1 MSTLSRTNKNFKS
14 YIGMGYYNN
23 ITPSVIHRNMIQDP
37 GWYTA
42 YTPYQPEISQG
53 RLEMLMNFQQLIID
67 MTKLDVANAS
77 LLDEGT
83 AAAEA
88 MIPGFLDKHLDDLSP
103 VARSVYEA
111 GPYAKAW
118 QYRRIV
124 RRNRAYGLRVQE
136 WFRDYDFLLSPEMGP
151 AQRLDAV
158 RLADRSRPPQSFNT
172 PFNHAYNPAAAVPI
186 GFHSNGLPLAIQIVG
201 RLRDDV
207 GVLRMASMI
216 EQVKPWGHQWPQLA
230 ERA

>member
-1 MSTLSRTNKNFKS
+1 MLDEMSALSRTNKNFKS

-83 AAAEA
+83 AA
-88 MIPGFLDKHLDDLSP
+88 
-103 VARSVYEA
+103 V
-111 GPYAKAW
+111 
-118 QYRRIV
+118 
-124 RRNRAYGLRVQE
+124 
-136 WFRDYDFLLSPEMGP
+136 
-151 AQRLDAV
+151 
-158 RLADRSRPPQSFNT
+158 
-172 PFNHAYNPAAAVPI
+172 
-186 GFHSNGLPLAIQIVG
+186 
-201 RLRDDV
+201 
-207 GVLRMASMI
+207 
-216 EQVKPWGHQWPQLA
+216 
-230 ERA
+230 